1 MQEQVLEYF
10 SNYFGGE
17 LTENTSDE
25 DIMDAVYDLI
35 DLTEAVLEAISPEEL
50 IEAKG
55 RLTPHEV
62 FTKLKNR
69 QSPET
74 MYRDAVAREVVKR
87 KSHPKRRTNVPNQ
100 EIRDVDVA
108 KQIINKIGVTGRS
121 PTSKEGDSFI
131 RGSWRRNPKI
141 DN

>member
-25 DIMDAVYDLI
+25 DIMDAVYDLV
-35 DLTEAVLEAISPEEL
+35 DLTEAVLEAILPEE
-50 IEAKG
+50 
-55 RLTPHEV
+55 LTPHEV
-62 FTKLKNR
+62 LTKLQNR

-74 MYRDAVAREVVKR
+74 MYRAAVAREVVNR
-87 KSHPKRRTNVPNQ
+87 KSHPKRRTNVPKQ
-100 EIRDVDVA
+100 EKRDVDVA
-108 KQIINKIGVTGRS
+108 KQTINKIRVTGRS
-121 PTSKEGDSFI
+121 PTSKERDSFI

>member
-55 RLTPHEV
+55 KLTPHEV
-62 FTKLKNR
+62 LTKLQNR
-69 QSPET
+69 QSLDT
-74 MYRDAVAREVVKR
+74 KATDAVAREVVKR
-87 KSHPKRRTNVPNQ
+87 KSHPERRTNVPNQ
-100 EIRDVDVA
+100 ERRDVDVA
-108 KQIINKIGVTGRS
+108 KRIINTIGVTGRS
-121 PTSKEGDSFI
+121 PTSKERGSFI
-131 RGSWRRNPKI
+131 MGSWRRNPKI